1 MDNHNRKGLAAFFS
15 LQTDI
20 LYVCDA
26 LSNQRQHKK
35 GLTIYHETR

>member
-1 MDNHNRKGLAAFFS
+1 MDNHNGKVLVAFFS

-26 LSNQRQHKK
+26 RLNQRQPKK